1 MAAKLAN
8 TLSMPAGEK
17 KTKVKKEKKA
27 EDAPV
32 VNITPK
38 GKKKG
43 KHLVFTAASDL
54 LSDLHQTSLS
64 QWLMVTIQLQLKLPV
79 MTGGKAKT
87 TYLLR

>member
-32 VNITPK
+32 VNLTPK

-54 LSDLHQTSLS
+54 LSDLHQTSPS
-64 QWLMVTIQLQLKLPV
+64 QWLIVTI
-79 MTGGKAKT
+79 
-87 TYLLR
+87 